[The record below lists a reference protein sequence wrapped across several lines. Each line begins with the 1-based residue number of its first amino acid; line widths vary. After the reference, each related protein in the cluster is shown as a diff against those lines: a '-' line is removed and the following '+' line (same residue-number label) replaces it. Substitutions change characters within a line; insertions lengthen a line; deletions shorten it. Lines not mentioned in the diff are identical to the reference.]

1 MELGTLLGASWASGI
16 NAYLTVLVLGL
27 SGRLGWADTPESL
40 HRPIVLIP
48 AAVMFVIEFVIDK
61 VPYLDN
67 LWDIVH
73 TLIRPGVAAALST
86 TMAGAS
92 LGKSAAMALAVGLA
106 LTGHSAKATS
116 RLAINLSP
124 EPFTNIITS
133 LGEDGLVAVVVMV
146 AMAYP
151 VIAGGVAAL
160 LAVVS
165 VIVAVAVWKIA
176 RRGWR
181 ALRGRRAPSVA

>member
-16 NAYLTVLVLGL
+16 NAYLTVLVLGV
-27 SGRLGWADTPESL
+27 SGRLGWADTPSSL

-48 AAVMFVIEFVIDK
+48 AAVMFIIEFVIDK

-67 LWDIVH
+67 LWDIAH
-73 TLIRPGVAAALST
+73 TLVRPTVAAALST
-86 TMAGAS
+86 TMASAS
-92 LGKSAAMALAVGLA
+92 LGKPAAMALAVGLA

-124 EPFTNIITS
+124 EPFTNIIAS
-133 LGEDGLVAVVVMV
+133 LGEDGLVGAVVTLAMV
-146 AMAYP
+146 YP
-151 VIAGGVAAL
+151 VIAGGVASV
-160 LAVVS
+160 LAVICV
-165 VIVAVAVWKIA
+165 VVVVMLWKVA

-181 ALRGRRAPSVA
+181 ALRGRMLISSR